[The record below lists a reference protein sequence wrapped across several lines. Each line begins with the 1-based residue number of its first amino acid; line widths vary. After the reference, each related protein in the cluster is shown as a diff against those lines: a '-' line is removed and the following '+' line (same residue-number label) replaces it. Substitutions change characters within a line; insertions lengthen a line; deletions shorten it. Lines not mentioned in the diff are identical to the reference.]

1 MPQLRPIFFCLASI
15 MIFGYMMKYIGLF
28 ITAIVLV
35 VVAAYARRDV
45 NLKETLVFG
54 VLLSLGT
61 IGVFVYALG
70 QPLPAWWGY

>member
-1 MPQLRPIFFCLASI
+1 MDSFLDGMQR
-15 MIFGYMMKYIGLF
+15 GV
-28 ITAIVLV
+28 IVLV
-35 VVAAYARRDV
+35 VIAAYARRDV
-45 NLKETLVFG
+45 NLIETLVFG